1 MIKNNDGYLVYN
13 FRGQAKSKF
22 DVKLNLDSNL
32 IVSDLIQLINQ
43 IKPKNII
50 LVGLSIG
57 GLYAAMTLEKGIEAK
72 GLVLINTLRKPS
84 ERLNW
89 INNAMVNAVKL
100 AGTPLILDMVMP
112 VMASPK
118 FLDQLKDNSLK
129 YENYLGLDDFNGISK
144 LMHGGFTANWNFD
157 WSKID
162 IPTMVM
168 TGHYDKVFRIP
179 EDINELIQKIN
190 NVRRIEVPECGH
202 LIPLED
208 PELFS
213 YHLNGFIKSIK

>member
-1 MIKNNDGYLVYN
+1 
-13 FRGQAKSKF
+13 
-22 DVKLNLDSNL
+22 
-32 IVSDLIQLINQ
+32 
-43 IKPKNII
+43 
-50 LVGLSIG
+50 
-57 GLYAAMTLEKGIEAK
+57 
-72 GLVLINTLRKPS
+72 
-84 ERLNW
+84 
-89 INNAMVNAVKL
+89 
-100 AGTPLILDMVMP
+100 
-112 VMASPK
+112 
-118 FLDQLKDNSLK
+118 
-129 YENYLGLDDFNGISK
+129 
-144 LMHGGFTANWNFD
+144 MHGWFTANWNFD

>member
-1 MIKNNDGYLVYN
+1 MN
-13 FRGQAKSKF
+13 
-22 DVKLNLDSNL
+22 
-32 IVSDLIQLINQ
+32 
-43 IKPKNII
+43 
-50 LVGLSIG
+50 
-57 GLYAAMTLEKGIEAK
+57 
-72 GLVLINTLRKPS
+72 
-84 ERLNW
+84 
-89 INNAMVNAVKL
+89 
-100 AGTPLILDMVMP
+100 
-112 VMASPK
+112 
-118 FLDQLKDNSLK
+118 
-129 YENYLGLDDFNGISK
+129 FNGISK